1 LCAVAT
7 LAALVATGGGGVLA
21 APPAPARTPPSVV
34 FLLLDT
40 TRADRFGAWGNP
52 RRPTP
57 HLDALARDGARF
69 ARHYANAHATRPSM
83 PQLMSG
89 RYHHP
94 NILLPFRSLSHP
106 REYEFLDGD
115 AGAGLLP
122 RRLREHGYHTVGVSA
137 HPWVVADSAFGRG
150 FERLDFL
157 AAEPRRGH
165 VAAAAV
171 VDRAL
176 ELWAG
181 RPRDR
186 PTFLYLHLMDLHMP
200 RWLPERP
207 PRAFLSP
214 AWAERFSPGSH
225 PLFGEEIRAWDRAD
239 AHDFTAADK
248 ATFVAFYDTVLA
260 YTDAEIGRLI
270 AAVREEDPGLRSV
283 LVVVTADH
291 GEELGE
297 EGRTEHT
304 GSLADGVQHIP
315 LIVAGA
321 GVQPGQRL
329 RRPSQNVDVLPT
341 LLRLLGLDTEAALT
355 DIDGRPL
362 VDADGRLCPT
372 CAPAAVFYSWVNYDA
387 VRSRDALL
395 RLLPPDRPQ
404 TRCEGRER
412 MWQLEDGRRTLLG
425 ADEAEAAGAERLR
438 RRLRALENRR
448 ARFEAHVWAGQ
459 PRQSFFVPA
468 TYWAVGDDTPI
479 TCTRVGP
486 GTTRADIAGIPG
498 WQYARGSFFVTASD
512 GSAPLEASVAAP
524 DGVYEVEVGLHETG
538 RPPRFFGFDRWLRR
552 AFRRGET
559 ERFVGLGTRE
569 ARAGT
574 LRVSI
579 PEAMGRDRRLLTLR
593 LTPPG
598 VAPATQEDAGP
609 RVGPDDRERLR
620 ALGYLE

>member
-1 LCAVAT
+1 VVAT
-7 LAALVATGGGGVLA
+7 LAALVTTGGGGGVMA
-21 APPAPARTPPSVV
+21 VPPPPARTPPSIV
-34 FLLLDT
+34 FVLLDT

-52 RRPTP
+52 RQPTP
-57 HLDALARDGARF
+57 HLDRLARDGARF
-69 ARHYANAHATRPSM
+69 ARHYANAHATRASM

-94 NILLPFRSLSHP
+94 NILLPFKSLSHP

-115 AGAGLLP
+115 PAAGLLP
-122 RRLREHGYHTVGVSA
+122 RRLRERGYHTVGVSA

-150 FERLDFL
+150 FERLDLL

-165 VAAAAV
+165 VDAAAV

-207 PRAFLSP
+207 PRTFLSP
-214 AWAERFSPGSH
+214 AWAERFSPGSY
-225 PLFGEEIRAWDRAD
+225 PLFGEDIRAWDRAD
-239 AHDFTAADK
+239 AHDFSPADS
-248 ATFVAFYDTVLA
+248 AMFVAFYDTVLA
-260 YTDAEIGRLI
+260 YADAEIGRLV
-270 AAVREEDPGLRSV
+270 AAIRAEDPMLRSV

-321 GVQPGQRL
+321 GVRPGQRFQ
-329 RRPSQNVDVLPT
+329 RPSQSVDILPT
-341 LLRLLGLDTEAALT
+341 LLRLLGLDTEASLA
-355 DIDGRPL
+355 DVDGRPL

-387 VRSRDALL
+387 VRSRDRLL

-404 TRCEGRER
+404 ARCEGRER
-412 MWQLEDGRRTLLG
+412 MWRFENGRRTLVG
-425 ADEAEAAGAERLR
+425 AAETESAGAGRLR

-448 ARFEAHVWAGQ
+448 ARFDARVREARPG
-459 PRQSFFVPA
+459 RSFFVPA

-479 TCTRVGP
+479 TCARVGR
-486 GTTRADIAGIPG
+486 GTTRADIAGAAG
-498 WQYARGSFFVTASD
+498 WQYARASFFVTEP
-512 GSAPLEASVAAP
+512 GGGPLDVTITAP
-524 DGVYEVEVGLHETG
+524 DGVYGIEVGLLETG
-538 RPPRFFGFDRWLRR
+538 RPPRLFGFDRWLRR
-552 AFRRGET
+552 AFRKGEPSS
-559 ERFVGLGTRE
+559 FVALGTHE
-569 ARAGT
+569 ARAGA

-598 VAPATQEDAGP
+598 LAPVTHEDAASP
-609 RVGPDDRERLR
+609 IGPDDRERLR